1 MRATLPASCGESVRP
16 LTVGLIEDDKVMRK
30 MIEKVLASGDECV
43 LVGAWATGEEA
54 LAALS
59 KLRPEVVL
67 VDLVLPGISGED
79 CLRALSVM
87 LPCSAL
93 VVLTAHDDAQSVFT
107 SLRAGANGY
116 LLKGSTHAELIGGI
130 KAAYAGGAPLSPA
143 VAGLV
148 IREFKKDPVPA
159 KAAIPLP
166 SLAPRERQILEAL
179 ARGRAPK
186 EVAAELFISYETVR
200 DYLKQIYQKLHVR
213 SRTETVLRYLEAGHN
228 PAIS

>member
-1 MRATLPASCGESVRP
+1 MRATLPSSCGDSIRP
-16 LTVGLIEDDKVMRK
+16 LTVGLIEDDRVMRK
-30 MIEKVLASGDECV
+30 MIEKVLASGDECE

-59 KLRPEVVL
+59 KLRPDVVL
-67 VDLVLPGISGED
+67 VDLVLPGINGED

-93 VVLTAHDDAQSVFT
+93 VVLTAHDDAQSVFS

-148 IREFKKDPVPA
+148 IREFKKDPLPA
-159 KAAIPLP
+159 KTVIPLP

-213 SRTETVLRYLEAGHN
+213 SRTEAVLRYLEAGHS
-228 PAIS
+228 PAVS